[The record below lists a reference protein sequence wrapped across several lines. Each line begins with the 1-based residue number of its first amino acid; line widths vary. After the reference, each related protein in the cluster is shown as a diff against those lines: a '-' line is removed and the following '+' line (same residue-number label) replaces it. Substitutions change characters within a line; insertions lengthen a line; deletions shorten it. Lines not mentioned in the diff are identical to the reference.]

1 MKKQRILSALLA
13 LCIVFTLVPTAL
25 AAKADDFTDVS
36 RSDWF
41 YDYVDY
47 VSSKGYFRG
56 TTETTFSPQRNMTR
70 AMFVVVL
77 FRFDGAKG
85 DGSQSAFTD
94 VAPGAWCTAAIN
106 WAAANK
112 IVEGKGDGTFAPNA
126 PITRAQMCAIID
138 RYLNYYKKDNKVTL
152 SQTGSVSVMSDQ
164 NTVPSYAVDA
174 IKQCQRYGLINGFKD
189 GTFRPNAL
197 STRAHVAAVIYR
209 MADLVKNAKAEN
221 TSGGGSSGGGGSSS
235 TTYTY
240 TLTYDANGGVLTG
253 ASSATKTTKN
263 TSYTFKVTDAIPTR
277 DGYTFLGWAKEKN
290 ATTATFVANSD
301 YTMTYA
307 NTSETL
313 YAVWQAKEPEID
325 PKDHIGQAVSKSI
338 DQVNTRFTKMKSA
351 VISAVDKVNSDHN
364 YLTPAQLQKVKD
376 VVNAMV
382 KIDNVSK
389 DFPSDNMA
397 TRKVIW
403 NVALNV
409 KEGQAVSVIEQ
420 ASKIANALVS
430 GSAPSQ
436 PTPDD
441 IDGFLASVK
450 AAVENETGIVL
461 TDKSL
466 SEIKTQ
472 VVDKLKTEG
481 KSLWANFHD
490 GEGNYVCGDVK
501 VDFNGKNYATIK
513 VNAGNTTLEGS
524 KSQIAKE
531 LSTAISKEI
540 YAQMKAQGTDYTD
553 NFTFAINLDVNFGR
567 SANDKIA
574 QETDGFTRSYQV
586 VVKAALDSDGLL
598 QYKYDEGNY
607 LRLNIT
613 KDIQTAYNKGLD
625 QIAEQFTYND
635 GSKDKVVAE
644 AKKGLKNE
652 IPTLCNEVQ
661 TALDKYNIT
670 LTNTTAQNL
679 EDALMPEVESW
690 IDTNWTTIV
699 DTTISGGTL
708 KNLNN
713 TALINA
719 VWPLIEQDIDAL
731 DVDALLQNQI
741 SEKLTEKGIDEA
753 WIVDQANNSGTLKD
767 AKDLVKGFD
776 AVTFEPAGVKLD
788 IQSVADINFLL
799 AQPEIK
805 AHVTKGGFGAT
816 ITLSGKD
823 KKPFSDALKQ
833 EIVDTATKE
842 LDDALTSS
850 ATLKDLL
857 AKNSDL
863 KDYLIYSA
871 LVQMGLD
878 FDTEKTAAAKDGAV
892 LAKLVSTIK
901 TEGKAKL
908 VAKLNDKLS
917 AIDVSAILND
927 GSAEKADAQKKIN
940 LLNSLKF
947 NATTGIQTKKAS
959 ELATALKSAT
969 MMNIIGTKGDQYV
982 DQYLEKLVNKAQTL
996 LPDSAIVTLKGVDL
1010 DKSDLDAF
1018 RSAKTT
1024 KDAVIALADLI
1035 AQFDDLS
1042 IGSFADPAG
1051 QVLTVSY
1058 NGRTASAHLVIDIQ

>member
-47 VSSKGYFRG
+47 VTSKGYFRG

-112 IVEGKGDGTFAPNA
+112 IVEGKGDGTFAPDA

-138 RYLNYYKKDNKVTL
+138 RYLNCYKKDNKVTL
-152 SQTGSVSVMSDQ
+152 PQTGSVSAMSDQ

-174 IKQCQRYGLINGFKD
+174 IKQSQRYGLINGFKD

-221 TSGGGSSGGGGSSS
+221 TSGGGSSGGGGGS

-253 ASSATKTTKN
+253 ASSVTKTTKN
-263 TSYTFKVTDAIPTR
+263 TSYTFKVIDTIPTR
-277 DGYTFLGWAKEKN
+277 DGYTFLGWAKDKN
-290 ATTATFVANSD
+290 ATTATFAAGDD
-301 YTMTYA
+301 YTMTSA
-307 NTSETL
+307 KTSETL
-313 YAVWQAKEPEID
+313 YAVWQAKEPAIN
-325 PKDHIGQAVSKSI
+325 PKDHIGKAVSDSI

-351 VISAVDKVNSDHN
+351 VISAVEKVNSEN
-364 YLTPAQLQKVKD
+364 NFLTAAQLQKVKD

-409 KEGQAVSVIEQ
+409 KEGQAVSVIDQ

-430 GSAPSQ
+430 GGVPSK

-450 AAVENETGIVL
+450 AAVESETGIVL

-490 GEGNYVCGDVK
+490 GEGNYVCGDVTVK
-501 VDFNGKNYATIK
+501 FNGKTYATIK
-513 VNAGNTTLEGS
+513 VGAGNTTLEGS
-524 KSQIAKE
+524 KSQIAKD

-540 YAQMKAQGTDYTD
+540 YAQMKAQGTDYTG
-553 NFTFAINLDVNFGR
+553 NFTFAIDLDVNFAR

-574 QETDGFTRSYQV
+574 QETDGFTRNYQV
-586 VVKAALDSDGLL
+586 VVNAVLDSDGLL
-598 QYKYDEGNY
+598 EYKYDEGNY
-607 LRLNIT
+607 LRLNVT
-613 KDIQTAYNKGLD
+613 KDIQTAYNNGL
-625 QIAEQFTYND
+625 QKIAEQFTYND
-635 GSKDKVVAE
+635 GTKDKVVAK
-644 AKKGLKNE
+644 AKEGLKNE
-652 IPTLCNEVQ
+652 IPALYTEVQ
-661 TALDKYNIT
+661 DALDKYDIT
-670 LTNTTAQNL
+670 LTHTTAQSL
-679 EDALMPEVESW
+679 EDALMPVVESW
-690 IDTNWTTIV
+690 VETNWSAIVASTTN
-699 DTTISGGTL
+699 GGTL
-708 KNLNN
+708 TGLDN
-713 TALINA
+713 TLLINA
-719 VWPLIEQDIDAL
+719 VWPLLEADIDAL

-753 WIVDQANNSGTLKD
+753 WIVNKANSSDTVKM
-767 AKDLVKGFD
+767 AKDLVNGFD
-776 AVTFEPAGVKLD
+776 TVTFQPAGVTLD

-805 AHVTKGGFGAT
+805 ANVTKGGFGAE
-816 ITLSGKD
+816 ITLSGKGG
-823 KKPFSDALKQ
+823 KPFSDALKQ
-833 EIVDTATKE
+833 EIVDTASTE
-842 LDDALTSS
+842 LDAALTSS
-850 ATLKDLL
+850 TTLQDLL
-857 AKNSDL
+857 AGNPDL

-878 FDTEKTAAAKDGAV
+878 FDTEKTAKASALDSLKP
-892 LAKLVSTIK
+892 TIK
-901 TEGKAKL
+901 TEAQEKL
-908 VAKLNDKLS
+908 EKKLNDKIS

-927 GSAEKADAQKKIN
+927 GSAEKAEYQKKID
-940 LLNSLKF
+940 LLNGMKF
-947 NATTGIQTKKAS
+947 DAATGIQTKTAN
-959 ELATALKSAT
+959 ELASALKSTT
-969 MMNIIGTKGDQYV
+969 MMDIIGDKGNTYV
-982 DQYLEKLVNKAQTL
+982 DRYLEKIVNKAQTL
-996 LPDSAIVTLKGVDL
+996 LPDSASVTLNGVKL
-1010 DKSDLDAF
+1010 DESDLDAF

-1024 KDAVIALADLI
+1024 KDAVIALANLI
-1035 AQFDDLS
+1035 AQYGDLS
-1042 IGSFADPAG
+1042 INSFADPAG

-1058 NGRTASAHLVIDIQ
+1058 NGRTASAHLVINVK